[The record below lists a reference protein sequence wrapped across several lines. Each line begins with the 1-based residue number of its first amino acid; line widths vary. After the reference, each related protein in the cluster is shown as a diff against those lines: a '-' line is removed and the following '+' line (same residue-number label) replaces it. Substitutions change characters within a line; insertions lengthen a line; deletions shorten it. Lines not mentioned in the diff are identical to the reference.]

1 MAGLVID
8 DGIRPAHEWSPW
20 SADNTD
26 HLREQ
31 GTVCAKIS
39 IFALVATLLLMV
51 RAYTCFMK
59 HTAPSPSPFSRALSL
74 ALYLSLA
81 TSACVLPV
89 ADGIK

>member
-1 MAGLVID
+1 MAGQVID

-39 IFALVATLLLMV
+39 VFALVATLLLMV
-51 RAYTCFMK
+51 RARP
-59 HTAPSPSPFSRALSL
+59 AQPIIR
-74 ALYLSLA
+74 
-81 TSACVLPV
+81 CVWTYR
-89 ADGIK
+89 DHI